1 MTNLKYARPQRML
14 GSDNFELALL
24 KLEHVRESLA
34 GFVNGQIPEPHPQ
47 ILYLA
52 DLHWGP
58 ETYTSNKQLDG
69 AAGPVTLTVSRVAL
83 NILFIFPSL

>member
-52 DLHWGP
+52 DLH
-58 ETYTSNKQLDG
+58 
-69 AAGPVTLTVSRVAL
+69 
-83 NILFIFPSL
+83 